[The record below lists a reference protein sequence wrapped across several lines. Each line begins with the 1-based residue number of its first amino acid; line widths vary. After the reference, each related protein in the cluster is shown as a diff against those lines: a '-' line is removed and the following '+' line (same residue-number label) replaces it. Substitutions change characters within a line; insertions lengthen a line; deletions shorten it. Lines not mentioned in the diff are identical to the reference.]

1 MRWGRRST
9 PPATTSARA
18 RRRSSSSPSP
28 APRTS
33 PATTR
38 STPARSSRPPSPRS
52 SAATNGRTAQPCS
65 PWRSVSASCS
75 SSSRARR
82 PRRHCARATTP
93 RIRQRRPKAPPPRRR
108 RPLPE
113 QELPPRRLT
122 PPEWQQRSRSGAAV
136 CFALA
141 ATLQQKGALG
151 EGGVSLA
158 HPASLFRLLRQYWWL
173 AGTGVLFAG
182 YALQAVALDN
192 GRLSVIQPLLVTT
205 IVFALPLGYLI
216 TAQRV
221 GRREIAGAAV
231 VVAGLAV
238 FTLVGDPAGGRPNAS
253 GGQWAVT
260 IAAVLVLTGVLM
272 ALGGGTLERKAGM
285 YGAAAGL
292 LYGLSASLWKP
303 SAELI
308 DAGGVSAAFS
318 SWEI

>member
-1 MRWGRRST
+1 M
-9 PPATTSARA
+9 
-18 RRRSSSSPSP
+18 
-28 APRTS
+28 
-33 PATTR
+33 
-38 STPARSSRPPSPRS
+38 
-52 SAATNGRTAQPCS
+52 AATLA
-65 PWRSVSASCS
+65 
-75 SSSRARR
+75 
-82 PRRHCARATTP
+82 
-93 RIRQRRPKAPPPRRR
+93 
-108 RPLPE
+108 L
-113 QELPPRRLT
+113 
-122 PPEWQQRSRSGAAV
+122 GAAV

-318 SWEI
+318 SWEIYVCGLAGIVAFIVQQVSLGTGRLAPSVATTSVVNPVLSVLIGIVLLEETLSLPVWHKIVAWGGLALAMWGAISISLAREGGEAAAEEPAAPAASAA

>member
-1 MRWGRRST
+1 M
-9 PPATTSARA
+9 
-18 RRRSSSSPSP
+18 
-28 APRTS
+28 
-33 PATTR
+33 
-38 STPARSSRPPSPRS
+38 
-52 SAATNGRTAQPCS
+52 AATLA
-65 PWRSVSASCS
+65 
-75 SSSRARR
+75 
-82 PRRHCARATTP
+82 
-93 RIRQRRPKAPPPRRR
+93 
-108 RPLPE
+108 L
-113 QELPPRRLT
+113 
-122 PPEWQQRSRSGAAV
+122 GAAV

-173 AGTGVLFAG
+173 AGTGVLFVG

-238 FTLVGDPAGGRPNAS
+238 FTLVGDPAGGRPNAP
-253 GGQWAVT
+253 GGAWAVT

-318 SWEI
+318 SWEIYVCGLAGIVAFIVQQVSLGTGQLAPSVATTSVVNPVLSVLIGIVLLEETLSLPVWHKIVAWGGLALAMWGAISISLAREGGEAGAEEPAAPPASAA